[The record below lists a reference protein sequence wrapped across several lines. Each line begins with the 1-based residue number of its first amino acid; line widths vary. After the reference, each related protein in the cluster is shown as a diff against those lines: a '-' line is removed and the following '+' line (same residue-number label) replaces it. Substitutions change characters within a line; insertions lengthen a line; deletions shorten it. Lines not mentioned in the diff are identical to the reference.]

1 MILKQDWR
9 QVFMAKPNRSTLSLV
24 WRLLTLMKTLLPW
37 IILAVGFAVMGF
49 VITVSI
55 PTGIAYLGLLAIR
68 QEVIPILA
76 LYLLIAL
83 AFLRGFVRYGE
94 HYFGHFVAFHS
105 LAAFRNLIFKKLRAL
120 SPACLDSQDSGY
132 LLKMIGEDIE
142 ALEVFFAHTIAP
154 ICTAILSA
162 GLMFWYFCQSSWQL
176 ALLALATYACLAI
189 VIPIYFANILQVL
202 LKSQNEGRKD
212 YLSYFLESLRSVK
225 DLLQFQVLDEQFER
239 LIKKSNHVNAL
250 DRNVAQAQFLQM
262 ALTFFWLGLMILAFS
277 YMVFDGIY
285 HDSLSFDKGLLTFIA
300 FTASFSPF
308 LELGRLPLGFK
319 RAMNAARNIFD
330 LLDENVIVDE
340 GTKQID
346 RLRSVSFE
354 DLSFAYPK
362 RQELVF
368 KDLSVTFQEK
378 GIIGIKGES
387 GSGKSTLVKLI
398 MKWYN
403 WKTGDIFLNDRN
415 SCLLNAAK
423 LQDTIAYVPQTAQLF
438 QQSIRENLTF
448 GRQDISDESIWNLAE
463 ACGMKDR
470 LLACKEGLDTIIKSP
485 SDFSAGEGQRL
496 ELMRALLKDASC
508 YIFDE
513 PTSNLDSLYEAI
525 LLDLIKTHCQGL
537 VFLISHRP
545 STLACADHLFCVKNG
560 FLKEVNKK

>member
-1 MILKQDWR
+1 
-9 QVFMAKPNRSTLSLV
+9 MAKPNRSTLSLV

-277 YMVFDGIY
+277 YMVFDGIC

-368 KDLSVTFQEK
+368 KDLTVTFQEK

-438 QQSIRENLTF
+438 QQSIRENLIF
-448 GRQDISDESIWNLAE
+448 GRQDISDESIWNLVE

-513 PTSNLDSLYEAI
+513 PTSNLDSLNEAI

-545 STLACADHLFCVKNG
+545 STLACVDHLFCVKNG
-560 FLKEVNKK
+560 SLKEVNKK

>member
-1 MILKQDWR
+1 
-9 QVFMAKPNRSTLSLV
+9 MAKPNRSTLSLV

-250 DRNVAQAQFLQM
+250 DRNVVQAQFLQM

-277 YMVFDGIY
+277 YMVFDGIC

-513 PTSNLDSLYEAI
+513 PTSNLDSLNEAI

-560 FLKEVNKK
+560 SLKEVNKK

>member
-1 MILKQDWR
+1 
-9 QVFMAKPNRSTLSLV
+9 MAKPNRSTLSLV

-176 ALLALATYACLAI
+176 GLLALATYACLAI

-277 YMVFDGIY
+277 YMVFDGIC

-513 PTSNLDSLYEAI
+513 PTSNLDSLNEAI

>member
-1 MILKQDWR
+1 
-9 QVFMAKPNRSTLSLV
+9 MAKPNRSTLSLV

-277 YMVFDGIY
+277 YMFFDGIC

-368 KDLSVTFQEK
+368 KDLTVTFQEK

-438 QQSIRENLTF
+438 QQSIRENLIF

-513 PTSNLDSLYEAI
+513 PTSNLDSLNEAI

-545 STLACADHLFCVKNG
+545 STLACVDHLFCVKNG
-560 FLKEVNKK
+560 SLKEVNKK

>member
-1 MILKQDWR
+1 
-9 QVFMAKPNRSTLSLV
+9 MAKPNRSTLSLV

-277 YMVFDGIY
+277 YMVFDGIC

-300 FTASFSPF
+300 FTASLSPF

-368 KDLSVTFQEK
+368 KDLTVTFQEK

-513 PTSNLDSLYEAI
+513 PTSNLDSLNEAI

>member
-1 MILKQDWR
+1 
-9 QVFMAKPNRSTLSLV
+9 MAKPNRSTLSLV
-24 WRLLTLMKTLLPW
+24 WRLLTLMKTLRPW

-105 LAAFRNLIFKKLRAL
+105 LAVFRNLIFKKLRAL

-277 YMVFDGIY
+277 YMVFDGIC

-513 PTSNLDSLYEAI
+513 PTSNLDSLNEAI

>member
-1 MILKQDWR
+1 
-9 QVFMAKPNRSTLSLV
+9 MAKPNRSTLSLV

-162 GLMFWYFCQSSWQL
+162 GLMFCYFCQSSWQL

-277 YMVFDGIY
+277 YMVFDGIC

-368 KDLSVTFQEK
+368 KDLTVTFQEK

-438 QQSIRENLTF
+438 QQSIRENLIF

-513 PTSNLDSLYEAI
+513 PTSNLDSLNEAI

-545 STLACADHLFCVKNG
+545 STLACVDHLFCVKNG
-560 FLKEVNKK
+560 SLKEVNKK

>member
-1 MILKQDWR
+1 
-9 QVFMAKPNRSTLSLV
+9 MAKPNRSTLSLV

-330 LLDENVIVDE
+330 LIDENVIVDE

>member
-1 MILKQDWR
+1 
-9 QVFMAKPNRSTLSLV
+9 MAKPNRSTLSLV

-142 ALEVFFAHTIAP
+142 ALEVFFAHTISP

-277 YMVFDGIY
+277 YMVFDGIC

-513 PTSNLDSLYEAI
+513 PTSNLDSLNEAI

-560 FLKEVNKK
+560 SLKEVNKK

>member
-1 MILKQDWR
+1 
-9 QVFMAKPNRSTLSLV
+9 MAKPNRSTLSLV

-277 YMVFDGIY
+277 YMVFDGIC

-513 PTSNLDSLYEAI
+513 PTSNLDSLNEAI

-545 STLACADHLFCVKNG
+545 STLACVDHLFCVKNG
-560 FLKEVNKK
+560 SLKEVNKK

>member
-1 MILKQDWR
+1 
-9 QVFMAKPNRSTLSLV
+9 MAKPNRSTLSLV

-105 LAAFRNLIFKKLRAL
+105 LAVFRNLIFKKLRAL

-277 YMVFDGIY
+277 YMVFDGIC

-463 ACGMKDR
+463 TCGMKDR

-496 ELMRALLKDASC
+496 ELMRALLKDVSC

-513 PTSNLDSLYEAI
+513 PTSNLDSLNEAI

-560 FLKEVNKK
+560 SLKEVNKK

>member
-1 MILKQDWR
+1 
-9 QVFMAKPNRSTLSLV
+9 MAKPNRSTLSLV

-250 DRNVAQAQFLQM
+250 DRNVAQAQFLQV

-277 YMVFDGIY
+277 YMVFDGIC

-463 ACGMKDR
+463 TCGMKDR

-513 PTSNLDSLYEAI
+513 PTSNLDSLNEAI

-560 FLKEVNKK
+560 SLKEVNKK

>member
-1 MILKQDWR
+1 
-9 QVFMAKPNRSTLSLV
+9 MAKPNRSTLSLV

-277 YMVFDGIY
+277 YMVFDGIC

-368 KDLSVTFQEK
+368 KDLTVTFQEK

-513 PTSNLDSLYEAI
+513 PTSNLDSLNEAI

>member
-1 MILKQDWR
+1 
-9 QVFMAKPNRSTLSLV
+9 MAKPNRSTLSLV

-212 YLSYFLESLRSVK
+212 YLSYFLESLRPVK

-513 PTSNLDSLYEAI
+513 PTSNLDSLNEAI

>member
-1 MILKQDWR
+1 
-9 QVFMAKPNRSTLSLV
+9 MAKPNRSTLSLV

-37 IILAVGFAVMGF
+37 IILAVGFTVMGF

-277 YMVFDGIY
+277 YMVFDGIC

-368 KDLSVTFQEK
+368 KDLTVTFQEK

-438 QQSIRENLTF
+438 QQSIRENLIF

-513 PTSNLDSLYEAI
+513 PTSNLDSLNEAI

-545 STLACADHLFCVKNG
+545 STLACVDHLFCVKNG
-560 FLKEVNKK
+560 SLKEVNKK

>member
-1 MILKQDWR
+1 
-9 QVFMAKPNRSTLSLV
+9 MAKPNRSTLSLV

-277 YMVFDGIY
+277 YMVFDGIC

-368 KDLSVTFQEK
+368 KDLTVTFQEK

-470 LLACKEGLDTIIKSP
+470 LLACKEGLDTIIKRP

-513 PTSNLDSLYEAI
+513 PTSNLDSLNEAI

-545 STLACADHLFCVKNG
+545 STLACVDHLFCVKNG
-560 FLKEVNKK
+560 SLKEVNKK

>member
-1 MILKQDWR
+1 
-9 QVFMAKPNRSTLSLV
+9 MAKPNRSTLSLV

-277 YMVFDGIY
+277 YMVFDGIC

-300 FTASFSPF
+300 FTASFSSF

-438 QQSIRENLTF
+438 QQSIRENLIF

-513 PTSNLDSLYEAI
+513 PTSNLDSLNEAI

>member
-1 MILKQDWR
+1 
-9 QVFMAKPNRSTLSLV
+9 MAKPNRSTLSLV

-202 LKSQNEGRKD
+202 LKIQNEGRKD

-277 YMVFDGIY
+277 YMVFDGIC

-513 PTSNLDSLYEAI
+513 PTSNLDSLNEAI

>member
-1 MILKQDWR
+1 
-9 QVFMAKPNRSTLSLV
+9 MAKPNRSTLSLV

-120 SPACLDSQDSGY
+120 SPACLDSQGSGY

-277 YMVFDGIY
+277 YMVFDGIC

-513 PTSNLDSLYEAI
+513 PTSNLDSLNEAI

-560 FLKEVNKK
+560 SLKEVNKK

>member
-1 MILKQDWR
+1 
-9 QVFMAKPNRSTLSLV
+9 MAKPNRSTLSLV

-438 QQSIRENLTF
+438 QQSIRENFTF

-513 PTSNLDSLYEAI
+513 PTSNLDSLNEAI

-560 FLKEVNKK
+560 SLKEVNKK

>member
-1 MILKQDWR
+1 
-9 QVFMAKPNRSTLSLV
+9 MAKPNRSTLSLV

-485 SDFSAGEGQRL
+485 FDFSAGEGQRL

>member
-1 MILKQDWR
+1 
-9 QVFMAKPNRSTLSLV
+9 MAKPNRSTLSLV

-277 YMVFDGIY
+277 YMVFDGIC

-438 QQSIRENLTF
+438 QQSIRENLIF

-513 PTSNLDSLYEAI
+513 PTSNLDSLNEAI

>member
-1 MILKQDWR
+1 
-9 QVFMAKPNRSTLSLV
+9 MAKPNRSTLSLV

-105 LAAFRNLIFKKLRAL
+105 LVAFRNLIFKKLRAL

-277 YMVFDGIY
+277 YMVFDGIC

-463 ACGMKDR
+463 VCGMKDR

-513 PTSNLDSLYEAI
+513 PTSNLDSLNEAI

>member
-1 MILKQDWR
+1 
-9 QVFMAKPNRSTLSLV
+9 MAKPNRSTLSLV

-162 GLMFWYFCQSSWQL
+162 GIMFWYFFQSSWQL

-202 LKSQNEGRKD
+202 LKSQNEDRKD

-277 YMVFDGIY
+277 YMVFDGIC

-513 PTSNLDSLYEAI
+513 PTSNLDSLNEAI

>member
-1 MILKQDWR
+1 
-9 QVFMAKPNRSTLSLV
+9 MAKPNRSTLSLV

-277 YMVFDGIY
+277 YMVFDGIC

-346 RLRSVSFE
+346 HLRSVSFE

-463 ACGMKDR
+463 TCGMKDR

-513 PTSNLDSLYEAI
+513 PTSNLDSLNEAI

-560 FLKEVNKK
+560 SLKEVNKK

>member
-1 MILKQDWR
+1 
-9 QVFMAKPNRSTLSLV
+9 MAKPNRSTLSLV
-24 WRLLTLMKTLLPW
+24 WRLLILMKTLLPW
-37 IILAVGFAVMGF
+37 IILVVGFAVMGF

-277 YMVFDGIY
+277 YMVFDGICR
-285 HDSLSFDKGLLTFIA
+285 DSLSFDKGLLTFIA

-368 KDLSVTFQEK
+368 KDLSVIFQEK

-513 PTSNLDSLYEAI
+513 PTSNLDSLNEAI

-560 FLKEVNKK
+560 SLKEVNKK

>member
-1 MILKQDWR
+1 
-9 QVFMAKPNRSTLSLV
+9 MAKPNRSTLSLV

-37 IILAVGFAVMGF
+37 IIMAVGFAVMGF

-277 YMVFDGIY
+277 YMVFDGIC

-513 PTSNLDSLYEAI
+513 PTSNLDSLNEAI

-560 FLKEVNKK
+560 SLKEVNKK

>member
-1 MILKQDWR
+1 
-9 QVFMAKPNRSTLSLV
+9 MAKPNRSTLSLV

-162 GLMFWYFCQSSWQL
+162 GLMFWYFFQSSWQL

-277 YMVFDGIY
+277 YMVFDGIC

-463 ACGMKDR
+463 TCGMKDR

-513 PTSNLDSLYEAI
+513 PTSNLDSLNEAI

-560 FLKEVNKK
+560 SLKEVNKK

>member
-1 MILKQDWR
+1 
-9 QVFMAKPNRSTLSLV
+9 MAKPNRSTLSLV

-162 GLMFWYFCQSSWQL
+162 GIMFWYFFQSSWQL

-277 YMVFDGIY
+277 YMVFDGICR
-285 HDSLSFDKGLLTFIA
+285 DSLSFDKGLLTFIA

-513 PTSNLDSLYEAI
+513 PTSNLDSLNEAI

-560 FLKEVNKK
+560 SLKEVNKK

>member
-1 MILKQDWR
+1 
-9 QVFMAKPNRSTLSLV
+9 MAKPNRSTLSLV

-212 YLSYFLESLRSVK
+212 YLSYFLDSLRSVK

-277 YMVFDGIY
+277 YMVFDGIC

-368 KDLSVTFQEK
+368 KDLTVTFQEK

-438 QQSIRENLTF
+438 QQSIRENLIF

-513 PTSNLDSLYEAI
+513 PTSNLDSLNEAI

-545 STLACADHLFCVKNG
+545 STLACVDHLFCVKNG
-560 FLKEVNKK
+560 SLKEVNKK

>member
-1 MILKQDWR
+1 
-9 QVFMAKPNRSTLSLV
+9 MAKPNRSTLSLV

-120 SPACLDSQDSGY
+120 SPACLNSQDSGY

-277 YMVFDGIY
+277 YMVFDGIC

-448 GRQDISDESIWNLAE
+448 GRQDISDESIWDLAE

-513 PTSNLDSLYEAI
+513 PTSNLDSLNEAI

-560 FLKEVNKK
+560 SLKEVNKK

>member
-1 MILKQDWR
+1 
-9 QVFMAKPNRSTLSLV
+9 MAKPNRSTLSLV

-162 GLMFWYFCQSSWQL
+162 GLMFWYFFQSSWQL

-250 DRNVAQAQFLQM
+250 DRNVAQAQFLQI

-277 YMVFDGIY
+277 YMVFDGIC

-378 GIIGIKGES
+378 KIIGIKGES

-463 ACGMKDR
+463 TCGMKDR

-513 PTSNLDSLYEAI
+513 PTSNLDSLNEAI

-560 FLKEVNKK
+560 SLKEVNKK

>member
-1 MILKQDWR
+1 
-9 QVFMAKPNRSTLSLV
+9 MAKPNRSTLSLV

-162 GLMFWYFCQSSWQL
+162 GIMFWYFFQSSWQL

-277 YMVFDGIY
+277 YMVFDGIC

-368 KDLSVTFQEK
+368 KDLTVTFQEK

-513 PTSNLDSLYEAI
+513 PTSNLDSLNEAI

>member
-1 MILKQDWR
+1 
-9 QVFMAKPNRSTLSLV
+9 MAKPNRSTLSLV

-277 YMVFDGIY
+277 YMVFDGICR
-285 HDSLSFDKGLLTFIA
+285 DSLSFDKGLLTFIA

-346 RLRSVSFE
+346 RLWSVSFE

-513 PTSNLDSLYEAI
+513 PTSNLDSLNEAI

>member
-277 YMVFDGIY
+277 YMVFDGIC

-368 KDLSVTFQEK
+368 KDLTVTFQEK

-438 QQSIRENLTF
+438 QQSIRENLIF

-513 PTSNLDSLYEAI
+513 PTSNLDSLNEAI

-545 STLACADHLFCVKNG
+545 STLACVDHLFCVKNG
-560 FLKEVNKK
+560 SLKEVNKK

>member
-1 MILKQDWR
+1 
-9 QVFMAKPNRSTLSLV
+9 MAKPNRSTLSLV

-277 YMVFDGIY
+277 YMVFDGIC

-513 PTSNLDSLYEAI
+513 PTSNLDSLNEAI
-525 LLDLIKTHCQGL
+525 LLDFIKTHCQGL

-560 FLKEVNKK
+560 SLKEVNKK

>member
-1 MILKQDWR
+1 
-9 QVFMAKPNRSTLSLV
+9 MAKPNRSTLSLV

-277 YMVFDGIY
+277 YMVFDGIC

-362 RQELVF
+362 RQEPVF

-513 PTSNLDSLYEAI
+513 PTSNLDSLNEAI

>member
-1 MILKQDWR
+1 
-9 QVFMAKPNRSTLSLV
+9 MAKPNRSTLSLV

-277 YMVFDGIY
+277 YMVFDGIC

-300 FTASFSPF
+300 FTASFSSF

-438 QQSIRENLTF
+438 QQSIRENLIF

-496 ELMRALLKDASC
+496 ELMRALLKDARC

-513 PTSNLDSLYEAI
+513 PTSNLDSLNEAI